1 MQQVRRH
8 LPKSFAQFPRTRVL
22 MDCTEMKI
30 QKPTRPFI
38 QKVTW
43 RNYKR
48 SKTFRLLV
56 GISPTGAFTFVSKLW
71 SGGVSDRNITIKSG
85 LTDTL
90 RPNDDRMAD
99 RGFNIRDLITNK
111 RATLNI
117 PPFSKGEQLST
128 KACTKTRRIAAVRT
142 HVERAIQRMK
152 GFKILQGV
160 LPMSLASVA
169 DQTLIVC
176 AAFAT

>member
-1 MQQVRRH
+1 
-8 LPKSFAQFPRTRVL
+8 

-30 QKPTRPFI
+30 QKPTRPST
-38 QKVTW
+38 QKGTC
-43 RNYKR
+43 RNYK
-48 SKTFRLLV
+48 SSNTFKLLV

-71 SGGVSDRNITIKSG
+71 SGGVSDKNITMKSG
-85 LTDTL
+85 LIDTL
-90 RPNDDRMAD
+90 GPNDDCMAD
-99 RGFNIRDLITNK
+99 RGFNIRHLITNK

-128 KACTKTRRIAAVRT
+128 KACTKTRRFAAVRT
-142 HVERAIQRMK
+142 HVERTIERLK

-176 AAFAT
+176 AAFCHLIKPLVK